1 MGIPANVDFES
12 LKTQLSAGNAAFEPF
27 TSTVL
32 DHATLENALQHAN
45 SITDESG
52 GTVAVAFLDSTPTQ
66 LADLR
71 DIAQDLQLSTT
82 HDTVIIQAPGGVGA
96 ASGSLTRA
104 QVEIGE
110 HALISSVPEWGPAS
124 FMEAAHSAESIIPW
138 GLMVALASAIIVT
151 VLLATLTRTLRR

>member
-1 MGIPANVDFES
+1 MGIPANVDIES
-12 LKTQLSAGNAAFEPF
+12 LKAQLSAGNAAFEPA

-32 DHATLENALQHAN
+32 DHATLEDALLHAN
-45 SITDESG
+45 SLAAEDG

-96 ASGSLTRA
+96 ASDTLTRA
-104 QVEIGE
+104 QIEIGE
-110 HALISSVPEWGPAS
+110 HALISSVPERGPAS
-124 FMEAAHSAESIIPW
+124 FIEAAQSAESIIPW
-138 GLMVALASAIIVT
+138 GLLVAVATAAVLA
-151 VLLATLTRTLRR
+151 VLGATLTRTLRQ